1 MSPFSASNAGSNI
14 AELIGWLIERGT
26 AITSDLAVAEAR
38 KSIALKRTA
47 WLPTFAALLRMEL
60 VPAALFGL
68 SVPLAQQDV
77 PLLCAAIRSQ
87 CRYFAT
93 GDR

>member
-1 MSPFSASNAGSNI
+1 
-14 AELIGWLIERGT
+14 
-26 AITSDLAVAEAR
+26 
-38 KSIALKRTA
+38 
-47 WLPTFAALLRMEL
+47 MEL

-93 GDR
+93 GDRRDFGHLYGEIVQGVEVISLLRLAEILATKRD